1 MHFVSKNQNFGH
13 KLGLRLKPTALFA
26 FTCFFAV
33 SIFAYEVVRSS
44 QTVEADDWQPISQ
57 DELKMT
63 SVPEA
68 PGASAVVLYRQVD
81 RDDSAHPGNEQ
92 IYFRIKILTE
102 EGRKYADV
110 EIPYF
115 HEQEKIIGLRA
126 RTIRPDGS
134 IAMFEGKAYDKTIVK
149 ARNVKYL
156 AKTFTLPDV
165 QVGSIVEYRY
175 KKELAGY
182 FVYDSK
188 WILSDELFT
197 KEAKFSLRPNREF
210 SLRWNWPIGL
220 PPGVQPPRQ
229 EPSSE
234 IVNMDARNIP
244 AFQIEDYMPPAN
256 ELKYRVVFEYKYRT
270 EESDPDKFWKQQGKA
285 LNLQVDS
292 FLGKKKDLEQ
302 AVSQMVSPSDTP
314 EVKAQK
320 IYARVQQLRNTS
332 FAVEKTDQE
341 QKREKAKASK
351 TAADILHAGGG
362 EGAYITW
369 VFLGLVRAAGIE
381 AYPVLVSSRDQYFF
395 NPKAMNINELNAN
408 VVLVKL
414 NGKDVYCDPGTA
426 FAPFG
431 LLPWIET
438 GAIGLRLE
446 KDGGT
451 FVQTGLPESADS
463 VVERKADLKMSE
475 DGTLSG
481 KVTMTFSG
489 LEALRRRIEERNE
502 DEAARKQY
510 MEDQLK
516 EYVPVGIEAE
526 LTNKPDWSSS
536 SPTLT
541 AEYTIRVPGWATSA
555 GHRALVP
562 VGLFSATEKQLFTHR
577 NRVHPIYFQ
586 FPNQRKD
593 DVTIQLPL
601 NWKVSSIP
609 AEKLQDSKAV
619 VYDLKVTNENGV
631 LHMTRLLRNDLLVI
645 EQKQYPSLQGF
656 FQIVRTG
663 DEQAIVVQP
672 GTASASTN

>member
-1 MHFVSKNQNFGH
+1 MRFVSQPRNFE
-13 KLGLRLKPTALFA
+13 RACLKSAAAFVFAMACTVANLALA
-26 FTCFFAV
+26 
-33 SIFAYEVVRSS
+33 VVRSTR
-44 QTVEADDWQPISQ
+44 TVEADDWLPISQ

-68 PGASAVVLYRQVD
+68 PGAPAVILYRQVD
-81 RDDSAHPGNEQ
+81 RDDSAKTGNEQ
-92 IYFRIKILTE
+92 DYVRIKILTE
-102 EGRKYADV
+102 EGRKYADL

-115 HEQEKIIGLRA
+115 REQGNIVALRA

-165 QVGSIVEYRY
+165 QVGSIIEYRY
-175 KKELAGY
+175 TEDMVENY
-182 FVYDSK
+182 VYNSH

-197 KEAKFSLRPNREF
+197 KQAKFSLRPNKDF
-210 SLRWNWPIGL
+210 ALRWSWPIGL
-220 PPGVQPPRQ
+220 PPGVQPPKQ
-229 EPSSE
+229 EPSTKL
-234 IVNMDARNIP
+234 VRMDASNIP

-256 ELKYRVVFEYKYRT
+256 ELKYRVTFEYSEST
-270 EESDPDKFWKQQGKA
+270 AESDPAKFWKQEGKT
-285 LNLQVDS
+285 LNSQVES
-292 FLGKKKDLEQ
+292 FLGKKKELEQ
-302 AVSQMVSPSDTP
+302 AASQMVSPSDAP

-332 FAVEKTDQE
+332 FAVEKTNQE
-341 QKREKAKASK
+341 QKREQAKAIK
-351 TAADILHAGGG
+351 TAADLLRAGGG
-362 EGAYITW
+362 DGRDITW
-369 VFLGLVRAAGIE
+369 TYLGLVRAAGIE
-381 AYPVLVSSRDQYFF
+381 AYPVWVSSRDVYFF
-395 NPKAMNINELNAN
+395 NAKAMSINELNAN

-431 LLPWIET
+431 LLPWNET
-438 GAIGLRLE
+438 GTIGLRLD
-446 KDGGT
+446 KDGGA

-502 DEAARKQY
+502 DEAERKQY
-510 MEDQLK
+510 MEDQLR
-516 EYVPVGIEAE
+516 EFVPVGIEVE
-526 LTNKPDWSSS
+526 LTNKPDWNNS

-541 AEYTIRVPGWATSA
+541 AEYNLKVPGWATAA

-562 VGLFSATEKQLFTHR
+562 VGIFSATEKQLFTHR
-577 NRVHPIYFQ
+577 DRVHPIYFQ
-586 FPNQRKD
+586 FPCQRKD
-593 DVTIQLPL
+593 DVTIELPL
-601 NWKVSSIP
+601 SWKVTTIP
-609 AEKLQDSKAV
+609 PSKLQDSKAV
-619 VYDLKVTNENGV
+619 VYDLKITNENGV

-672 GTASASTN
+672 GMASASTK

>member
-1 MHFVSKNQNFGH
+1 MRFVSKPRNFGRACR
-13 KLGLRLKPTALFA
+13 KSGATFA
-26 FTCFFAV
+26 FAIACTLA
-33 SIFAYEVVRSS
+33 ILALAVVRSTR
-44 QTVEADDWQPISQ
+44 TVEADDWLPISL

-68 PGASAVVLYRQVD
+68 PGAPAVILYRQVD
-81 RDDSAHPGNEQ
+81 RDDSAKTGNEQ
-92 IYFRIKILTE
+92 DYVRIKILTE

-115 HEQEKIIGLRA
+115 RDQGNIISLRA

-165 QVGSIVEYRY
+165 QVGSIIEYRY
-175 KKELAGY
+175 TEDMAENY
-182 FVYDSK
+182 VYNSK
-188 WILSDELFT
+188 WILSNELFT
-197 KEAKFSLRPNREF
+197 KQAKFSLRPNKDF
-210 SLRWNWPIGL
+210 ALRWSWPIGL
-220 PPGVQPPRQ
+220 PQGVQPPRQ
-229 EPSSE
+229 EPASQLVRMEAS
-234 IVNMDARNIP
+234 NIP
-244 AFQIEDYMPPAN
+244 AFQIEDYMPPEN
-256 ELKYRVVFEYKYRT
+256 ELKFRVLFEYSERNA
-270 EESDPDKFWKQQGKA
+270 ESDPAKFWKQQGRT
-285 LNLQVDS
+285 LNSQVES
-292 FLGKKKDLEQ
+292 FLGKRKDLEQ
-302 AVSQMVSPSDTP
+302 AAAQMVSPSDTP
-314 EVKAQK
+314 EVKCQK

-341 QKREKAKASK
+341 QKREQAKAIK
-351 TAADILHAGGG
+351 TAADLLRAGGG
-362 EGAYITW
+362 DGRDITW
-369 VFLGLVRAAGIE
+369 VYLGLVRAAGIE
-381 AYPVLVSSRDQYFF
+381 AYPVWVSSRDVYFF
-395 NPKAMNINELNAN
+395 NAKAMSVNELNAN

-431 LLPWIET
+431 LLPWNET
-438 GAIGLRLE
+438 GTIGLKLD
-446 KDGGT
+446 KDGGA

-489 LEALRRRIEERNE
+489 LEAMRRRIEERNE
-502 DEAARKQY
+502 DEAERKQY

-516 EYVPVGIEAE
+516 EFVPVGIEVE
-526 LTNKPDWSSS
+526 LTNKPDWNSS

-541 AEYTIRVPGWATSA
+541 AEYSLKVPGWATAA

-577 NRVHPIYFQ
+577 DRVHPIYFQ
-586 FPNQRKD
+586 FPCQRKD
-593 DVTIQLPL
+593 DVTIELPL
-601 NWKVSSIP
+601 SWKVTMIP
-609 AEKLQDSKAV
+609 PSKLQDSKAV
-619 VYDLKVTNENGV
+619 VYNLKIANENGA
-631 LHMTRLLRNDLLVI
+631 LHVTRLLRNDLLVI

-672 GTASASTN
+672 GMASASTK

>member
-1 MHFVSKNQNFGH
+1 MRFVSKPRNFGRACR
-13 KLGLRLKPTALFA
+13 KSGATFA
-26 FTCFFAV
+26 FAIACTLA
-33 SIFAYEVVRSS
+33 ILALAVVRSTR
-44 QTVEADDWQPISQ
+44 TVEADDWLPISL

-68 PGASAVVLYRQVD
+68 PGAPAVILYRQVD
-81 RDDSAHPGNEQ
+81 RDDSAKTGNEQ
-92 IYFRIKILTE
+92 DYVRIKILTE

-115 HEQEKIIGLRA
+115 RDQGNIISLRA

-165 QVGSIVEYRY
+165 QVGSIIEYRY
-175 KKELAGY
+175 TEDMAENY
-182 FVYDSK
+182 VYNSK
-188 WILSDELFT
+188 WILSNELFT
-197 KEAKFSLRPNREF
+197 KQAKFSLRPNKDF
-210 SLRWNWPIGL
+210 ALRWSWPIGL
-220 PPGVQPPRQ
+220 PQGVQPPRQ
-229 EPSSE
+229 EPASQLVRMEAS
-234 IVNMDARNIP
+234 NIP
-244 AFQIEDYMPPAN
+244 AFQIEDYMPPEN
-256 ELKYRVVFEYKYRT
+256 ELKFRVLFEYSERNA
-270 EESDPDKFWKQQGKA
+270 ESDPAKFWKQEGRT
-285 LNLQVDS
+285 LNSQVES
-292 FLGKKKDLEQ
+292 FLGKRKDLEQ
-302 AVSQMVSPSDTP
+302 AAAQMVSPSDTP
-314 EVKAQK
+314 EVKCQK

-341 QKREKAKASK
+341 QKREQAKAIK
-351 TAADILHAGGG
+351 TAADLLRAGGG
-362 EGAYITW
+362 DGRDITW
-369 VFLGLVRAAGIE
+369 VYLGLVRAAGIE
-381 AYPVLVSSRDQYFF
+381 AYPVWVSSRDVYFF
-395 NPKAMNINELNAN
+395 NAKAMSVNELNAN

-431 LLPWIET
+431 LLPWNET
-438 GAIGLRLE
+438 GTIGLKLD
-446 KDGGT
+446 KDGGA

-489 LEALRRRIEERNE
+489 LEAMRRRIEERNE
-502 DEAARKQY
+502 DEAERKQY

-516 EYVPVGIEAE
+516 EFVPVGIEVE
-526 LTNKPDWSSS
+526 LTNKPDWNSS

-541 AEYTIRVPGWATSA
+541 AEYSLKVPGWATAA

-577 NRVHPIYFQ
+577 DRVHPIYFQ
-586 FPNQRKD
+586 FPCQRKD
-593 DVTIQLPL
+593 DVTIELPL
-601 NWKVSSIP
+601 SWKVTMIP
-609 AEKLQDSKAV
+609 PSKLQDSKAV
-619 VYDLKVTNENGV
+619 VYDLKIANENGA
-631 LHMTRLLRNDLLVI
+631 LHVTRLLRNDLLVI

-672 GTASASTN
+672 GMASASTK

>member
-1 MHFVSKNQNFGH
+1 MACTVAI
-13 KLGLRLKPTALFA
+13 LALA
-26 FTCFFAV
+26 
-33 SIFAYEVVRSS
+33 VVRSTR
-44 QTVEADDWQPISQ
+44 TVEADDWLPISQ

-68 PGASAVVLYRQVD
+68 PGAPAVILYRQVD
-81 RDDSAHPGNEQ
+81 RDDSAKTGNEQ
-92 IYFRIKILTE
+92 DYVRIKILTE

-115 HEQEKIIGLRA
+115 REQGNIVALRA

-165 QVGSIVEYRY
+165 QVGSIIEYRY
-175 KKELAGY
+175 TEDMVENY
-182 FVYDSK
+182 VYNSH

-197 KEAKFSLRPNREF
+197 KQAKFSLRPNKDF
-210 SLRWNWPIGL
+210 ALRWSWPIGL
-220 PPGVQPPRQ
+220 PPGVQPPKQ
-229 EPSSE
+229 EPSTKL
-234 IVNMDARNIP
+234 VRMDASNIP

-256 ELKYRVVFEYKYRT
+256 ELKYRVTFEYSEST
-270 EESDPDKFWKQQGKA
+270 AESDPAKFWKQEGKT
-285 LNLQVDS
+285 LNSQVES
-292 FLGKKKDLEQ
+292 FLGKKKELEQ
-302 AVSQMVSPSDTP
+302 AASQMVSPSDAP

-341 QKREKAKASK
+341 QKREQAKAIK
-351 TAADILHAGGG
+351 TAADLLRAGGG
-362 EGAYITW
+362 DGRDITW
-369 VFLGLVRAAGIE
+369 TYLGLVRAAGIE
-381 AYPVLVSSRDQYFF
+381 AYPVWVSSRDVYFF
-395 NPKAMNINELNAN
+395 NAKAMSINELNAN

-431 LLPWIET
+431 LLPWNET
-438 GAIGLRLE
+438 GTIGLRLD
-446 KDGGT
+446 KDGGA

-502 DEAARKQY
+502 DEAERKQY
-510 MEDQLK
+510 MEDQLR
-516 EYVPVGIEAE
+516 EFVPVGIEVE
-526 LTNKPDWSSS
+526 LTNKPDWNNS

-541 AEYTIRVPGWATSA
+541 AEYNLKVPGWATAA

-562 VGLFSATEKQLFTHR
+562 VGIFSATEKQLFTHR
-577 NRVHPIYFQ
+577 DRVHPIYFQ
-586 FPNQRKD
+586 FPCQRKD
-593 DVTIQLPL
+593 DVTIELPL
-601 NWKVSSIP
+601 SWKVTTIP
-609 AEKLQDSKAV
+609 PSKLQDSKAV
-619 VYDLKVTNENGV
+619 VYDLKITNENGV

-672 GTASASTN
+672 GMASASTK

>member
-1 MHFVSKNQNFGH
+1 MRFVSQPRNFE
-13 KLGLRLKPTALFA
+13 RACLKSAAAFVFAMACTVANLALA
-26 FTCFFAV
+26 
-33 SIFAYEVVRSS
+33 VVRSTR
-44 QTVEADDWQPISQ
+44 TVEADDWLPISQ

-68 PGASAVVLYRQVD
+68 PGAPAVILYRQVD
-81 RDDSAHPGNEQ
+81 RDDSAKTGNEQ
-92 IYFRIKILTE
+92 DYVRIKILTE
-102 EGRKYADV
+102 EGRKYADL

-115 HEQEKIIGLRA
+115 REQGNIVALRA

-134 IAMFEGKAYDKTIVK
+134 IAMFEGKAYDKTIAK

-165 QVGSIVEYRY
+165 QVGSIIEYRY
-175 KKELAGY
+175 TEDMVENY
-182 FVYDSK
+182 VYNSH

-197 KEAKFSLRPNREF
+197 KQAKFSLRPNKDF
-210 SLRWNWPIGL
+210 ALRWSWPIGL
-220 PPGVQPPRQ
+220 PPGVQPPKQ
-229 EPSSE
+229 EPSTKL
-234 IVNMDARNIP
+234 VRMDASNIP

-256 ELKYRVVFEYKYRT
+256 ELKYRVTFEYSEST
-270 EESDPDKFWKQQGKA
+270 AESDPAKFWKQEGKT
-285 LNLQVDS
+285 LNSQVES
-292 FLGKKKDLEQ
+292 FLGKKKELEQ
-302 AVSQMVSPSDTP
+302 VASQMVSPSDAP

-332 FAVEKTDQE
+332 FAVEKTNQE
-341 QKREKAKASK
+341 QKREQAKAIK
-351 TAADILHAGGG
+351 TAADLLRAGGG
-362 EGAYITW
+362 DGRDITW
-369 VFLGLVRAAGIE
+369 TYLGLVRAAGIE
-381 AYPVLVSSRDQYFF
+381 AYPVWVSSRDVYFF
-395 NPKAMNINELNAN
+395 NAKAMSINELNAN

-431 LLPWIET
+431 LLPWNET
-438 GAIGLRLE
+438 GTIGLRLD
-446 KDGGT
+446 KDGGA

-502 DEAARKQY
+502 DEAERKQY
-510 MEDQLK
+510 MEDQLR
-516 EYVPVGIEAE
+516 EFVPVGIEVE
-526 LTNKPDWSSS
+526 LTNKPDWNNS

-541 AEYTIRVPGWATSA
+541 AEYNLKVPGWATAA

-562 VGLFSATEKQLFTHR
+562 VGIFSATEKQLFTHR
-577 NRVHPIYFQ
+577 DRVHPIYFQ
-586 FPNQRKD
+586 FPCQRKD
-593 DVTIQLPL
+593 DVTIELPL
-601 NWKVSSIP
+601 SWKVTTIP
-609 AEKLQDSKAV
+609 PSKLQDSKAV
-619 VYDLKVTNENGV
+619 VYDLKITNENGV

-672 GTASASTN
+672 GMASASTK

>member
-1 MHFVSKNQNFGH
+1 MRFVSKPRNFGRACL
-13 KLGLRLKPTALFA
+13 KSIPVFKIGMVVAVAILAFAALRST
-26 FTCFFAV
+26 
-33 SIFAYEVVRSS
+33 RS
-44 QTVEADDWQPISQ
+44 VEADDWLPISQ
-57 DELKMT
+57 EELKMT

-68 PGASAVVLYRQVD
+68 PGAAAVILYRQVD
-81 RDDSAHPGNEQ
+81 RDDSAKTGNEQ
-92 IYFRIKILTE
+92 DYVRIKILTE

-115 HEQEKIIGLRA
+115 REQANIVSLRA

-149 ARNVKYL
+149 ARNLKYL

-165 QVGSIVEYRY
+165 QVGSIIEYRY
-175 KKELAGY
+175 TEDMAENY
-182 FVYDSK
+182 VYNSK

-197 KEAKFSLRPNREF
+197 KQAKFSLRPNKDF
-210 SLRWNWPIGL
+210 ALRWSWPIGL
-220 PPGVQPPRQ
+220 PPGVQPPKQ
-229 EPSSE
+229 EPASRL
-234 IVNMDARNIP
+234 VRMDASNIP
-244 AFQIEDYMPPAN
+244 AFQIEDYMPPEN
-256 ELKYRVVFEYKYRT
+256 ELKYRVLFEYSENT
-270 EESDPDKFWKQQGKA
+270 AENDPAKFWKQQGKA
-285 LNLQVDS
+285 LNSQVDS
-292 FLGKKKDLEQ
+292 FLGKRKDLEQ
-302 AVSQMVSPSDTP
+302 AASQMVSPSDTP

-341 QKREKAKASK
+341 QKREQAKAIK
-351 TAADILHAGGG
+351 TAADLLRAGGG
-362 EGAYITW
+362 DGRDITW
-369 VFLGLVRAAGIE
+369 TYLGLVRAAGIE
-381 AYPVLVSSRDQYFF
+381 AYPVWVSSRDVYFF
-395 NPKAMNINELNAN
+395 NAKAMNINELNAN

-431 LLPWIET
+431 LLPWNET
-438 GAIGLRLE
+438 GTIGLRLD
-446 KDGGT
+446 KDGGG
-451 FVQTGLPESADS
+451 FVTTRLPESAES

-502 DEAARKQY
+502 DDAERKEY

-516 EYVPVGIEAE
+516 EFVPVGIDVE
-526 LTNKPDWSSS
+526 LTNKPDWNSS
-536 SPTLT
+536 SPTLV
-541 AEYTIRVPGWATSA
+541 AEYNLKVPGWATAA

-562 VGLFSATEKQLFTHR
+562 VGLFSASEKQLFTHKD
-577 NRVHPIYFQ
+577 RVHPIYFQ
-586 FPNQRKD
+586 FPWQRKD
-593 DVTIQLPL
+593 DVSIELPL
-601 NWKVSSIP
+601 NWKVTTVP
-609 AEKLQDSKAV
+609 ASKLQDSKAV
-619 VYDLKVTNENGV
+619 VYDLKIANENGV

-645 EQKQYPSLQGF
+645 EQKQYPTLQGF

-672 GTASASTN
+672 GMASASTK

>member
-1 MHFVSKNQNFGH
+1 MRFVSQPRNFE
-13 KLGLRLKPTALFA
+13 RACLKSAAAFVFAMACTVANLALA
-26 FTCFFAV
+26 
-33 SIFAYEVVRSS
+33 VVRSTR
-44 QTVEADDWQPISQ
+44 TVEADDWLPISQ

-68 PGASAVVLYRQVD
+68 PGAPAVILYRQVD
-81 RDDSAHPGNEQ
+81 RDDSAKTGNEQ
-92 IYFRIKILTE
+92 DYVRIKILTE

-115 HEQEKIIGLRA
+115 REQGNIVALRA

-134 IAMFEGKAYDKTIVK
+134 IAMFEGKAYDKTIAK

-165 QVGSIVEYRY
+165 QVGSIIEYRY
-175 KKELAGY
+175 TEDMVENY
-182 FVYDSK
+182 VYNSH

-197 KEAKFSLRPNREF
+197 KQAKFSLRPNKDF
-210 SLRWNWPIGL
+210 ALRWSWPIGL
-220 PPGVQPPRQ
+220 PPGVQPPKQ
-229 EPSSE
+229 EPSTKL
-234 IVNMDARNIP
+234 VRMDASNIP

-256 ELKYRVVFEYKYRT
+256 ELKYRVTFEYSEST
-270 EESDPDKFWKQQGKA
+270 AESDPAKFWKQEGKT
-285 LNLQVDS
+285 LNSQVES
-292 FLGKKKDLEQ
+292 FLGKKKELEQ
-302 AVSQMVSPSDTP
+302 VASQMVSPSDAP

-332 FAVEKTDQE
+332 FAVEKTNQE
-341 QKREKAKASK
+341 QKREQAKAIK
-351 TAADILHAGGG
+351 TAADLLRAGGG
-362 EGAYITW
+362 DGRDITW
-369 VFLGLVRAAGIE
+369 TYLGLVRAAGIE
-381 AYPVLVSSRDQYFF
+381 AYPVWVSSRDVYFF
-395 NPKAMNINELNAN
+395 NAKAMSINELNAN

-431 LLPWIET
+431 LLPWNET
-438 GAIGLRLE
+438 GTIGLRLD
-446 KDGGT
+446 KDGGA

-502 DEAARKQY
+502 DEAERKQY
-510 MEDQLK
+510 MEDQLR
-516 EYVPVGIEAE
+516 EFVPVGIEVE
-526 LTNKPDWSSS
+526 LTNKPDWNNS

-541 AEYTIRVPGWATSA
+541 AEYNLKVPGWATAA

-562 VGLFSATEKQLFTHR
+562 VGIFSATEKQLFTHR
-577 NRVHPIYFQ
+577 DRVHPIYFQ
-586 FPNQRKD
+586 FPCQRKD
-593 DVTIQLPL
+593 DVTIELPL
-601 NWKVSSIP
+601 SWKVTTIP
-609 AEKLQDSKAV
+609 PSKLQDSKAV
-619 VYDLKVTNENGV
+619 VYDLKITNENGV

-672 GTASASTN
+672 GMASASTK

>member
-1 MHFVSKNQNFGH
+1 MLAIV
-13 KLGLRLKPTALFA
+13 ALA
-26 FTCFFAV
+26 A
-33 SIFAYEVVRSS
+33 VRSTR
-44 QTVEADDWQPISQ
+44 TVEADDWLPISQ

-63 SVPEA
+63 SLPEA
-68 PGASAVVLYRQVD
+68 PGASAVILYRQVD
-81 RDDSAHPGNEQ
+81 RDDNAKTGNEQ
-92 IYFRIKILTE
+92 NYVRIKILTE

-115 HEQEKIIGLRA
+115 RDQANIVGLRA

-134 IAMFEGKAYDKTIVK
+134 IVMFEGKAYDKTIVK

-165 QVGSIVEYRY
+165 QVGSIIEYKY
-175 KKELAGY
+175 TEDMAENY
-182 FVYDSK
+182 VYNSK

-197 KEAKFSLRPNREF
+197 KQAKFSLRPNKDF
-210 SLRWNWPIGL
+210 ALRWSWPIGL
-220 PPGVQPPRQ
+220 PAGVQPPKQ
-229 EPSSE
+229 EPASQLVKME
-234 IVNMDARNIP
+234 ANNIP
-244 AFQIEDYMPPAN
+244 AFQIEDYMPPEN
-256 ELKYRVVFEYKYRT
+256 ELKYRVTFEYSDRT
-270 EESDPDKFWKQQGKA
+270 AESDPARFWKQQGKT
-285 LNLQVDS
+285 LNSQVES

-302 AVSQMVSPSDTP
+302 AVSQMVSPSDAP

-320 IYARVQQLRNTS
+320 IYVRVQQLKNTS

-341 QKREKAKASK
+341 QKREQAKAIN
-351 TAADILHAGGG
+351 TAADLLRAGGG
-362 EGAYITW
+362 DGRDITW
-369 VFLGLVRAAGIE
+369 AYLGLVRAAGIE
-381 AYPVLVSSRDQYFF
+381 AYPVWVSSRDQYFF
-395 NPKAMNINELNAN
+395 NAKAMSINELNAN

-414 NGKDVYCDPGTA
+414 NGKDVFCDPGTA

-431 LLPWIET
+431 LLPWNET
-438 GAIGLRLE
+438 GAIGLRLD
-446 KDGGT
+446 KDGGG
-451 FVQTGLPESADS
+451 FVQTGLPGSADS

-502 DEAARKQY
+502 DEAERKQY

-516 EYVPVGIEAE
+516 EFVPVGIEAE
-526 LTNKPDWSSS
+526 LTNKPDWNSS
-536 SPTLT
+536 SPTLV
-541 AEYTIRVPGWATSA
+541 AEYNLKVPGWATAA

-562 VGLFSATEKQLFTHR
+562 VGLFGASEKHLFTHKD
-577 NRVHPIYFQ
+577 RVHPIYFQ
-586 FPNQRKD
+586 FPCQRKD
-593 DVTIQLPL
+593 DVSIELPL
-601 NWKVSSIP
+601 SWKVTTIP
-609 AEKLQDSKAV
+609 PSKLQDSKAV
-619 VYDLKVTNENGV
+619 VYDLKITNENGV

-672 GTASASTN
+672 GMASASTK

>member
-1 MHFVSKNQNFGH
+1 MGFVSKPRNFGH
-13 KLGLRLKPTALFA
+13 ACLNSGAV
-26 FTCFFAV
+26 FTLVV
-33 SIFAYEVVRSS
+33 SCAMAIFTIVTICLTR
-44 QTVEADDWQPISQ
+44 TVEAEDWLPISP

-68 PGASAVVLYRQVD
+68 PGAPAVILYRQVD
-81 RDDSAHPGNEQ
+81 RDDSARTGNEQ
-92 IYFRIKILTE
+92 NYVRIKILTE

-115 HEQEKIIGLRA
+115 REQGNIIGLRA
-126 RTIRPDGS
+126 RTVRTDGS

-165 QVGSIVEYRY
+165 QVGSIIEYRY
-175 KKELAGY
+175 TEDLAENY
-182 FVYDSK
+182 VYNSK

-197 KEAKFSLRPNREF
+197 KQAKFSLRPNKDF
-210 SLRWNWPIGL
+210 ALRWSWPIGL
-220 PPGVQPPRQ
+220 PAGVQPPKQ
-229 EPSSE
+229 EPSSQ
-234 IVNMDARNIP
+234 IVRMEASNIP

-256 ELKYRVVFEYKYRT
+256 ELKYRVLFEYSERT
-270 EESDPDKFWKQQGKA
+270 SESDPARFWKQQGKA
-285 LNLQVDS
+285 LNSQVES
-292 FLGKKKDLEQ
+292 FLGKRKDLEQ
-302 AVSQMVSPSDTP
+302 AASQMVSPSDTP

-341 QKREKAKASK
+341 QKREQAKAIK
-351 TAADILHAGGG
+351 TAADLLRAGGG
-362 EGAYITW
+362 DGRDITW

-381 AYPVLVSSRDQYFF
+381 AYPVWVSSRDQYFF
-395 NPKAMNINELNAN
+395 NPKAMSTSELNAN

-431 LLPWIET
+431 LLPWNET
-438 GAIGLRLE
+438 GAIGLRLD
-446 KDGGT
+446 KDGGS
-451 FVQTGLPESADS
+451 FVTTSLPESAES
-463 VVERKADLKMSE
+463 IVERKADLKMSE

-489 LEALRRRIEERNE
+489 LEALRRRLEERNE

-516 EYVPVGIEAE
+516 EYVPVGIDVE

-541 AEYTIRVPGWATSA
+541 AEYNLKVPGWATAA

-586 FPNQRKD
+586 FPCERKD
-593 DVTIQLPL
+593 DMTIELPL
-601 NWKVSSIP
+601 SWKVTTIP
-609 AEKLQDSKAV
+609 PGKLQDAKAI
-619 VYDLKVTNENGV
+619 VYDLKITNENGI
-631 LHMTRLLRNDLLVI
+631 LHMTRLLRSDLLVI
-645 EQKQYPSLQGF
+645 EQKQYPSLQAF

-663 DEQAIVVQP
+663 DEQAIVAQP
-672 GTASASTN
+672 GMASASTK

>member
-1 MHFVSKNQNFGH
+1 MRFVSQPRNFE
-13 KLGLRLKPTALFA
+13 RACLKSAAAFVFAMACTVAILALA
-26 FTCFFAV
+26 
-33 SIFAYEVVRSS
+33 VVRSTR
-44 QTVEADDWQPISQ
+44 TVEADDWLPISQ

-68 PGASAVVLYRQVD
+68 PGAPAVILYRQVD
-81 RDDSAHPGNEQ
+81 RDDSAKTGNEQ
-92 IYFRIKILTE
+92 DYVRIKILTE

-115 HEQEKIIGLRA
+115 REQGNIVALRA

-165 QVGSIVEYRY
+165 QVGSIIEYRY
-175 KKELAGY
+175 TEDMVENY
-182 FVYDSK
+182 VYNSH

-197 KEAKFSLRPNREF
+197 KQAKFSLRPNKDF
-210 SLRWNWPIGL
+210 ALRWSWPIGL
-220 PPGVQPPRQ
+220 PPGVQPPKQ
-229 EPSSE
+229 EPSTKL
-234 IVNMDARNIP
+234 VRMDASNIP

-256 ELKYRVVFEYKYRT
+256 ELKYRVTFEYSEST
-270 EESDPDKFWKQQGKA
+270 AESDPAKFWKQEGKT
-285 LNLQVDS
+285 LNSQVES
-292 FLGKKKDLEQ
+292 FLGKKKELEQ
-302 AVSQMVSPSDTP
+302 AASQMVSPSDAP

-341 QKREKAKASK
+341 QKREQAKAIK
-351 TAADILHAGGG
+351 TAADLLRAGGG
-362 EGAYITW
+362 DGRDITW
-369 VFLGLVRAAGIE
+369 TYLGLVRAAGIE
-381 AYPVLVSSRDQYFF
+381 AYPVWVSSRDVYFF
-395 NPKAMNINELNAN
+395 NAKAMSINELNAN

-431 LLPWIET
+431 LLPWNET
-438 GAIGLRLE
+438 GTIGLRLD
-446 KDGGT
+446 KDGGA

-502 DEAARKQY
+502 DEAERKQY
-510 MEDQLK
+510 MEDQLR
-516 EYVPVGIEAE
+516 EFVPVGIEVE
-526 LTNKPDWSSS
+526 LTNKPDWNNS

-541 AEYTIRVPGWATSA
+541 AEYNLKVPGWATAA

-562 VGLFSATEKQLFTHR
+562 VGIFSATEKQLFTHR
-577 NRVHPIYFQ
+577 DRVHPIYFQ
-586 FPNQRKD
+586 FPCQRKD
-593 DVTIQLPL
+593 DVTIELPL
-601 NWKVSSIP
+601 SWKVTTIP
-609 AEKLQDSKAV
+609 PSKLQDSKAV
-619 VYDLKVTNENGV
+619 VYDLKITNENGV

-672 GTASASTN
+672 GMASASTK

>member
-1 MHFVSKNQNFGH
+1 MRFVSQPRNFE
-13 KLGLRLKPTALFA
+13 RACLKSAAAFVFAMACTVAILALA
-26 FTCFFAV
+26 
-33 SIFAYEVVRSS
+33 VVRSTR
-44 QTVEADDWQPISQ
+44 TVEADDWLPISQ

-68 PGASAVVLYRQVD
+68 PGAPAVILYRQVD
-81 RDDSAHPGNEQ
+81 RDDSAKTGNEQ
-92 IYFRIKILTE
+92 DYVRIKILTE
-102 EGRKYADV
+102 EGRKYADL

-115 HEQEKIIGLRA
+115 REQGNIVALRA

-165 QVGSIVEYRY
+165 QVGSIIEYRY
-175 KKELAGY
+175 TEDMVENY
-182 FVYDSK
+182 VYTSH

-197 KEAKFSLRPNREF
+197 KQAKFSLRPNKDF
-210 SLRWNWPIGL
+210 ALRWSWPIGL
-220 PPGVQPPRQ
+220 PPGVQPPKQ
-229 EPSSE
+229 EPSTKL
-234 IVNMDARNIP
+234 VRMDASNIP

-256 ELKYRVVFEYKYRT
+256 ELKYRVTFEYSEST
-270 EESDPDKFWKQQGKA
+270 AESDPAKFWKQEGKT
-285 LNLQVDS
+285 LNSQVES
-292 FLGKKKDLEQ
+292 FLGKKKELEQ
-302 AVSQMVSPSDTP
+302 VASQMVSPSDAP

-332 FAVEKTDQE
+332 FAVEKTNQE
-341 QKREKAKASK
+341 QKREQAKAIK
-351 TAADILHAGGG
+351 TAADLLRAGGG
-362 EGAYITW
+362 DGRDITW
-369 VFLGLVRAAGIE
+369 TYLGLVRAAGIE
-381 AYPVLVSSRDQYFF
+381 AYPVWVSSRDVYFF
-395 NPKAMNINELNAN
+395 NAKAMSINELNAN

-431 LLPWIET
+431 LLPWNET
-438 GAIGLRLE
+438 GTIGLRLD
-446 KDGGT
+446 KDGGA

-502 DEAARKQY
+502 DEAERKQY
-510 MEDQLK
+510 MEDQLR
-516 EYVPVGIEAE
+516 EFVPVGIEVE
-526 LTNKPDWSSS
+526 LTNKPDWNNS

-541 AEYTIRVPGWATSA
+541 AEYNLKVPGWATAA

-562 VGLFSATEKQLFTHR
+562 VGIFSATEKQLFTHR
-577 NRVHPIYFQ
+577 DRVHPIYFQ
-586 FPNQRKD
+586 FPCQRKD
-593 DVTIQLPL
+593 DVTIELPL
-601 NWKVSSIP
+601 SWKVTTIP
-609 AEKLQDSKAV
+609 PSKLQDSKAV
-619 VYDLKVTNENGV
+619 VYDLKITNENGV

-672 GTASASTN
+672 GMASASTK